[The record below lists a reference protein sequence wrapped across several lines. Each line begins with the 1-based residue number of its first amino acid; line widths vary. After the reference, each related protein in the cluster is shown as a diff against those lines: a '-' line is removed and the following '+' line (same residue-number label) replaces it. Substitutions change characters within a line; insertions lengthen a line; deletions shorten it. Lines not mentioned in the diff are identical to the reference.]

1 MNNKTAILICL
12 VLKSKRK
19 RGLSDYQTDK
29 TIWNEK
35 AKTRMTAQ
43 TEKMRTIDA
52 RIRTCKWNLEKIR
65 NKKPLKLRNCDKK
78 EQIMLFKEFRNI
90 FSETESIFL
99 VSIGKLL

>member
-43 TEKMRTIDA
+43 TEKM
-52 RIRTCKWNLEKIR
+52 
-65 NKKPLKLRNCDKK
+65 
-78 EQIMLFKEFRNI
+78 
-90 FSETESIFL
+90 
-99 VSIGKLL
+99 